1 MRWRIIPSP
10 LEGLRREADRR
21 GAHAKHGR
29 VRGKAA
35 FAARFGFSVKNIQN
49 WEQGSR
55 QPEGPA
61 RAYLLVI
68 DRNPKAVQEALSKA
82 S

>member
-1 MRWRIIPSP
+1 MRSMGRWGVSR
-10 LEGLRREADRR
+10 LRRALRLQREEHPEFRLSPPPLR
-21 GAHAKHGR
+21 GR
-29 VRGKAA
+29 VREGGA
-35 FAARFGFSVKNIQN
+35 
-49 WEQGSR
+49 R

-68 DRNPKAVQEALSKA
+68 DRNPKAVQEALAKA